1 MSNKPLL
8 TIICPVHNEEACI
21 PLFFDRLISVLDT
34 VKDKY
39 EFELIFTNNA
49 SQDQSLEKILQIREE
64 VPWVQVISLSRNFG
78 YQASLM
84 SGLNNSSGDAIILI
98 DVDCEDPPEMLLQFI
113 EKWEEGYDI
122 VYGERVKRNEPHL
135 IQLAR
140 KLFYRLTKAIS
151 DSDFILDMAEFS
163 LFTCEVKEAIIYNKS
178 SYPFV
183 RSEISYAGFKRYKI
197 PYTRNH
203 RISGKTHYNLIGM
216 SLFAIGG
223 MLSSSTFPLRF
234 IVYSGVPLLLL
245 NMICLLLILFGI
257 NLPIMPLILLN
268 MSALLMAL
276 MIVSVYLARTY
287 KDVVRKPLFII
298 NKKKSYMNKD
308 INLMKPL

>member
-1 MSNKPLL
+1 MLNKPLL
-8 TIICPVHNEEACI
+8 TIICPVYNEEACI

-113 EKWEEGYDI
+113 EKWEEGYEI

-140 KLFYRLTKAIS
+140 K
-151 DSDFILDMAEFS
+151 
-163 LFTCEVKEAIIYNKS
+163 
-178 SYPFV
+178 
-183 RSEISYAGFKRYKI
+183 
-197 PYTRNH
+197 
-203 RISGKTHYNLIGM
+203 
-216 SLFAIGG
+216 
-223 MLSSSTFPLRF
+223 
-234 IVYSGVPLLLL
+234 
-245 NMICLLLILFGI
+245 
-257 NLPIMPLILLN
+257 
-268 MSALLMAL
+268 
-276 MIVSVYLARTY
+276 
-287 KDVVRKPLFII
+287 
-298 NKKKSYMNKD
+298 
-308 INLMKPL
+308 